1 MNIIPTQCQYLQ
13 NQVEN
18 LLQLLHQESTLRQ
31 QDTTAV
37 RASLNKV
44 ISPKFE
50 IVFAGAF
57 SAGKSMLIN
66 ALLGRELLYSAEGHA
81 TGTECY
87 IEYAEPEKERV
98 VLTFLS
104 GAEIQEQVAILRKE
118 LGLDSNAN
126 IQQPE
131 VIQIIREQCDAII
144 KNEGGENKSER
155 AKQAKA
161 LKLLVDGFEANK
173 ECIHSA
179 ENAIYSMEQ
188 FNFSNLKEAASYARR
203 GMNSAVLKRVEYYC
217 HHPLLED
224 GNVIIDT
231 PGIDAPVE
239 KDAQITYDKIEHP
252 ETSAVVCVLKAAAAG
267 DMTTEETELLEKMR
281 ENPGIRDRVFYVFNR
296 IDETWYNSQLRQRLE
311 SLIISDFRD
320 TERIYKTSGLL
331 GFYGSLIKE
340 ASAGDRF
347 GLDTIFANS
356 VKGLDEEEE
365 TPQFVYAFNN
375 YCGTSRKLPS
385 NFPVSIHGFESPN
398 ENYVRILGE
407 WGKPLIEQL
416 IKDSGIEEFRDG
428 ITRYLKEEKR
438 PQLFAN
444 LADDLQNICIQ
455 LQKNY
460 LATQQNLASQP
471 QEIEAMK
478 IQELS
483 LLNSQLQEVG
493 EGFNQHISEEVNL
506 LVTNKCDAFEA
517 DFNQLQSRM
526 IRRLDELLDT
536 FSVEAAYSRAT
547 INHPRNATAPLLAV
561 LVEALYYLANQLED
575 ILVDSTESVVSGFF
589 QRLIDRV
596 RKSEYYRQLYRLLGN
611 DGGIEQH
618 LKEVKKVVTTALI
631 SAARIECDRFVRESP
646 RFYDEGTFSIYQ
658 FRQTLLQTSQ
668 SFDCSSMV
676 EAEPS
681 IRQLLKLDFEPK
693 VSRTIRQTFR
703 QTLNQTLKTH
713 LLPMAE
719 KQGEDIMQQYN
730 QAREY
735 LEKSLET
742 EAAEKIQRNLRLQT
756 EVEEKIGVYN
766 QLVSSINSCLR
777 TMLLNERQLPIIYG
791 FNFGKNGDDLDVVS
805 DENEKLLESEEVSPL
820 DDLRQQMN
828 LNS

>member
-1 MNIIPTQCQYLQ
+1 M
-13 NQVEN
+13 
-18 LLQLLHQESTLRQ
+18 
-31 QDTTAV
+31 
-37 RASLNKV
+37 
-44 ISPKFE
+44 
-50 IVFAGAF
+50 
-57 SAGKSMLIN
+57 
-66 ALLGRELLYSAEGHA
+66 
-81 TGTECY
+81 
-87 IEYAEPEKERV
+87 
-98 VLTFLS
+98 
-104 GAEIQEQVAILRKE
+104 
-118 LGLDSNAN
+118 
-126 IQQPE
+126 
-131 VIQIIREQCDAII
+131 
-144 KNEGGENKSER
+144 
-155 AKQAKA
+155 
-161 LKLLVDGFEANK
+161 DGFEANK
-173 ECIHSA
+173 ECIDPI

-203 GMNSAVLKRVEYYC
+203 GMNSSVLKRVEYYC

-224 GNVIIDT
+224 GNIIIDT

-239 KDAQITYDKIEHP
+239 KDSQVTYDKIENP
-252 ETSAVVCVLKAAAAG
+252 ETSAVVCILKAAAAG
-267 DMTTEETELLEKMR
+267 DMTIEETELLEKMR

-320 TERIYKTSGLL
+320 TERIYKTSSLL
-331 GFYGSLIKE
+331 GFYGSLIKQTSGQE
-340 ASAGDRF
+340 RF
-347 GLDTIFANS
+347 GLDSIFANS
-356 VKGLDEEEE
+356 VKGLDGEEE

-385 NFPVSIHGFESPN
+385 NFRVSINGFESPN
-398 ENYVRILGE
+398 ENYVRILAN

-416 IKDSGIEEFRDG
+416 IIDSGIEEFRDG

-438 PQLFAN
+438 PQLFAS

-460 LATQQNLASQP
+460 LATQRYLASQP

-478 IQELS
+478 AQELS
-483 LLNSQLQEVG
+483 LLNFQLQEVG
-493 EGFNQHISEEVNL
+493 EGFNQHITEEVNL
-506 LVTNKCDAFEA
+506 LVTNKCDGFEA

-547 INHPRNATAPLLAV
+547 VNHSRNATAPLLAV

-575 ILVDSTESVVSGFF
+575 ILVESTESVITGFF
-589 QRLIDRV
+589 QGLIDRV

-611 DGGIEQH
+611 DGGIEKC
-618 LKEVKKVVTTALI
+618 LKEVEKGVSRALI

-676 EAEPS
+676 EAEPA

-693 VSRTIRQTFR
+693 VSQTIRQTFR
-703 QTLNQTLKTH
+703 QTVNQTLKTN

-730 QAREY
+730 QARKY
-735 LEKSLET
+735 LEQSLET
-742 EAAEKIQRNLRLQT
+742 EAGDKIQRNLRLQA
-756 EVEEKIGVYN
+756 EVREKVKVYN
-766 QLVSSINSCLR
+766 QVVSSINSCLQV
-777 TMLLNERQLPIIYG
+777 MLLNEGQLPIISE
-791 FNFGKNGDDLDVVS
+791 FNFGKAEENLEVV
-805 DENEKLLESEEVSPL
+805 DNEN
-820 DDLRQQMN
+820 
-828 LNS
+828 

>member
-1 MNIIPTQCQYLQ
+1 MNTIPTQCQDLE
-13 NQVEN
+13 NQVGI
-18 LLQLLHQESTLRQ
+18 LLQLLYQEPTLRQ

-37 RASLNKV
+37 RSSLNKV

-98 VLTFLS
+98 ILTFLS
-104 GAEIQEQVAILRKE
+104 RAEIQEQVRILRQQ
-118 LGLDSNAN
+118 LGLESNPN
-126 IQQPE
+126 IEQSE
-131 VIQIIREQCDAII
+131 VIGIIREQCKAII

-161 LKLLVDGFEANK
+161 LKLLVDGVETNK
-173 ECIHSA
+173 EYINPI

-188 FNFSNLKEAASYARR
+188 FDFSNLKEAASYARR
-203 GMNSAVLKRVEYYC
+203 GMNSSVLKRVEYYC

-224 GNVIIDT
+224 GNIIIDT

-239 KDAQITYDKIEHP
+239 KDAQVTYDKIENP
-252 ETSAVVCVLKAAAAG
+252 ETSAVVCILKAAAAG
-267 DMTTEETELLEKMR
+267 DMTIEETELLEKMR

-296 IDETWYNSQLRQRLE
+296 IDETWYNSQLRQRLDN
-311 SLIISDFRD
+311 LIISDFRD
-320 TERIYKTSGLL
+320 TKRIYKTSGLL
-331 GFYGSLIKE
+331 GFYGSLIKDTSGRE
-340 ASAGDRF
+340 RF
-347 GLDTIFANS
+347 GLDSIFANS
-356 VKGLDEEEE
+356 IKGLDGEEE

-385 NFPVSIHGFESPN
+385 NFRVSINGFESPN
-398 ENYVRILGE
+398 ENYVRILAN

-416 IKDSGIEEFRDG
+416 IIDSGIEEFRDG

-438 PQLFAN
+438 PQLFAS

-460 LATQQNLASQP
+460 LATQRYLASQP

-478 IQELS
+478 AQELS
-483 LLNSQLQEVG
+483 LLNFQLQEVG
-493 EGFNQHISEEVNL
+493 EGFNQHITEEVNL
-506 LVTNKCDAFEA
+506 LVTNKYDAFEA

-547 INHPRNATAPLLAV
+547 VNHPRNATAPLLAV

-575 ILVDSTESVVSGFF
+575 ILVESTESVITGFF
-589 QRLIDRV
+589 QGLIDRV

-611 DGGIEQH
+611 DGGIEKC
-618 LKEVKKVVTTALI
+618 LKEVEKGVSRALI

-676 EAEPS
+676 EAEPA

-693 VSRTIRQTFR
+693 VSQTIRQTFR
-703 QTLNQTLKTH
+703 QTVNQTLKTN

-719 KQGEDIMQQYN
+719 KKGEDIMQQYN
-730 QAREY
+730 QARKY
-735 LEKSLET
+735 LEQSLEA
-742 EAAEKIQRNLRLQT
+742 EAGEKIQRNLRLQA
-756 EVEEKIGVYN
+756 EVDEKVKVYN
-766 QLVSSINSCLR
+766 QAVSSINSCLQV
-777 TMLLNERQLPIIYG
+777 MLLNERQLPIISD
-791 FNFGKNGDDLDVVS
+791 FNFGKGE
-805 DENEKLLESEEVSPL
+805 ENLEVLSNEDEKLLEGE
-820 DDLRQQMN
+820 
-828 LNS
+828 